1 MGWPQYVYLALTFMG
16 MGVCL
21 VKDGERRDGKY
32 SFWSSLLS
40 SAFILWV
47 LYVGGFFG
55 GGA

>member
-1 MGWPQYVYLALTFMG
+1 MG
-16 MGVCL
+16 MGMCL

-47 LYVGGFFG
+47 LYMGGFFG